1 LDKKCVG
8 GCKFNCFS
16 PDRFEEACGVFGVY
30 APEEDVAR
38 LTYFGLYA
46 LQHRGQESAG
56 IAVSDGSNV
65 LVFKDMGL
73 VPQVFN
79 EQILSSLT
87 GKIAIGHTRYSTT
100 GSNYWENAQPIHK
113 TYRNGT
119 LALAHNG
126 NLVNSAELRK
136 MLTRNGNKFRSTS
149 DSEIIAGLIADFSEE
164 NVEDGIRKTMGLL
177 KGGYSVAVVTED
189 KLIGF
194 RDPYGIRPLCL
205 GKLGSNYVISS
216 ETCGLDIIGAKFL
229 RDVEPGEM
237 VVIDEK
243 GLSSEKVISGIKPA
257 LCIFEFVYFARPDSL
272 LYGKLLHNARNKMG
286 RILAKEHPADADL
299 VVPVPD
305 SGTSAAVGY
314 AQSSGI
320 PFGEGMIKNR
330 YVGRTFIQPAQ
341 SSRQIGVRMK
351 LNPLKEV
358 IKGKRLVVVDDSIVR
373 GNTSKQIV
381 SLLREA
387 GAKEVHMRVSSPPI
401 KYPCYYGIDTA
412 NEEELIASHKRAEEV
427 GEFIGTDSLGY
438 LSLGGLVAS
447 TGKPREMFC
456 TACFDGMY
464 PIEIPEKYKLS
475 KEMLETPVKN
485 R

>member
-1 LDKKCVG
+1 MDKKCIEEI
-8 GCKFNCFS
+8 KFNRLA
-16 PDRFEEACGVFGVY
+16 PDRFEEACGVFGIY
-30 APEEDVAR
+30 APKEDVAR

-56 IAVSDGSNV
+56 IAVSDENNV

-79 EQILSSLT
+79 EQILSTLT

-100 GSNYWENAQPIHK
+100 GSNHWENAQPIHK

-136 MLTRNGNKFRSTS
+136 MLTQNGNRFRSTS
-149 DSEIIAGLIADFSEE
+149 DSEIIAGLIANFSKESIE
-164 NVEDGIRKTMGLL
+164 KGIEKTMELL
-177 KGGYSVAVVTED
+177 KGAYSVVIVTED

-194 RDPYGIRPLCL
+194 RDSYGVRPLSL
-205 GKLGSNYVISS
+205 GKLGDNYVMAS
-216 ETCGLDIIGAKFL
+216 ETCAFDIIGAQFL
-229 RDVEPGEM
+229 RDIEPGEIVIVDEDGLHSEG
-237 VVIDEK
+237 VVSTDK
-243 GLSSEKVISGIKPA
+243 SS

-272 LYGKLLHNARNKMG
+272 LYKKLLHNARNEMG
-286 RILAKEHPADADL
+286 RKLAKECPAEADM
-299 VVPVPD
+299 VIPVPD
-305 SGTSAAVGY
+305 SGRSAAVGY

-341 SSRQIGVRMK
+341 STRQIGVRMK

-358 IKGKRLVVVDDSIVR
+358 IKNKHLVMVDDSIVR
-373 GNTSKQIV
+373 GTTSKKIV

-387 GAKEVHMRVSSPPI
+387 GAKEIHMRISSPPV
-401 KYPCYYGIDTA
+401 KCPCFYGIDTA
-412 NEEELIASHKRAEEV
+412 KKDELIASRMNVDEIRD
-427 GEFIGTDSLGY
+427 FIGVDSLGY
-438 LSLGGLVAS
+438 LSLEGLVGS
-447 TGKPREMFC
+447 TGKPRGMFC
-456 TACFDGMY
+456 TACFDGVY
-464 PIEIPEKYKLS
+464 PIKIPKEHRLSKQMLEIPVKS
-475 KEMLETPVKN
+475 K
-485 R
+485 